1 MVIGSTSVGRKRIFF
16 PSRLC
21 HSLYKT
27 SFSAFMKFRD
37 FSGLT
42 LYFCNPYIPGDVT
55 NNSEVNDFNT
65 LLPRPILTI
74 IGQDDAGENI

>member
-1 MVIGSTSVGRKRIFF
+1 MVIGSTSVGRNRIFC

-21 HSLYKT
+21 H
-27 SFSAFMKFRD
+27 SAFMKFRD

>member
-1 MVIGSTSVGRKRIFF
+1 
-16 PSRLC
+16 
-21 HSLYKT
+21 
-27 SFSAFMKFRD
+27 MKFRD

-65 LLPRPILTI
+65 LLPRLILTI
-74 IGQDDAGENI
+74 MGKMMLVRTFKSSTV